1 MEADWKIQTGKNRL
15 EKTKIDEEDGLSALI
30 LSVLINIFSF
40 YFCSLFLIVTIF
52 ITINLFKRIIVI
64 KLQRKGRVI

>member
-1 MEADWKIQTGKNRL
+1 MEADRKIQTGKNRL

-40 YFCSLFLIVTIF
+40 YFCSLFPIVTIF

-64 KLQRKGRVI
+64 KH